1 MYTVWRDKTDID
13 ANLIGN
19 GSLNKTFRLKCIIDK
34 DCPLNTNNCTGI
46 IVILIIFWWNG
57 LTKYSRP
64 ITDAQFECR
73 PKVGTENAIFAPQ
86 SILYLSL

>member
-1 MYTVWRDKTDID
+1 MVWQ
-13 ANLIGN
+13 
-19 GSLNKTFRLKCIIDK
+19 
-34 DCPLNTNNCTGI
+34 NT
-46 IVILIIFWWNG
+46 
-57 LTKYSRP
+57 P